1 MASLAERGQAAFAWC
16 LPSQKGVT
24 EHGRGQRKKWSARE
38 TRRGKGEGSCVST
51 VRPRGSEGGCAE
63 HCDPEQGCRWLLV
76 SCLQLH
82 QVDHDPPQRDRK
94 EGRPMGPSRV
104 AKIMLP
110 SQALGL
116 LTDRND
122 RRPDGNFR
130 QGFAGAC
137 AAVQESKNKKQ
148 FPCLLPARAFLGPN
162 VEQWWAVGLWAGQ
175 EA

>member
-94 EGRPMGPSRV
+94 EGRHWEQKLSFDLM
-104 AKIMLP
+104 AAQLP
-110 SQALGL
+110 FLQWPWALG
-116 LTDRND
+116 
-122 RRPDGNFR
+122 
-130 QGFAGAC
+130 
-137 AAVQESKNKKQ
+137 
-148 FPCLLPARAFLGPN
+148 
-162 VEQWWAVGLWAGQ
+162 
-175 EA
+175 